1 MKTIEIDDDV
11 YEHLLQNTIQIGET
25 ASQILRRLLGIPG
38 GSITEEPVKSS
49 NTVLS
54 ECLNSPTF
62 KAKRTMIDKFLYI
75 LSFVHKRDP
84 EQFEKVLAISGWS
97 RKYFAHSSQELKESG
112 RSVYPRQIPDSQFWV
127 ITNTDTRQKRR
138 MMQEVLKLLGY
149 NIEDIKQAV
158 EALRDIY

>member
-1 MKTIEIDDDV
+1 MKTIEIEDDV

-25 ASQILRRLLGIPG
+25 ASQILKRLLGIPG
-38 GSITEEPVKSS
+38 HITEEPIKGSK
-49 NTVLS
+49 TVLS

-97 RKYFAHSSQELKESG
+97 RKYFALSSKELKESG

-127 ITNTDTRQKRR
+127 ITNTDTRKKRR

-149 NIEDIKQAV
+149 SNEDVKQVV
-158 EALRDIY
+158 EALRDNY